1 MKDKLRHVKLSS
13 IIVGER
19 FREDF
24 GDLAGLKESIA
35 EKGVLQ
41 PITIDAKGN
50 LLAGGRRVQACTE
63 LELLEI
69 PALVREV
76 TDEIDAREIEL
87 IENVHRKD
95 FNWQE
100 RVRLTA
106 RIHALYMEKDP
117 KWSMRKT
124 AQLIEQSPIT
134 VSRANALATELETDE
149 KIQECPTAEDAL
161 RYIRLKEEKAIVEE
175 LAKRAVQAA
184 SSPAG
189 TVAAPQGSKEVE
201 IRAMTK
207 RASQDY
213 IVKDVFEGLKS
224 LKDGSFRFMDCDPPY
239 GIEFTKNA
247 DRYAVGSKTNEQ
259 ISKFIDIDPSEYPE
273 FLEKFFKETYRV
285 AATDCWMVFWFNM
298 KWYGT
303 IIQHMIRAGWKPD
316 IVPAIWEKNNHS
328 ENGSKD
334 ILARLYEPFIV
345 AKKGFPI
352 LAKSGHS
359 NVFKGGLDKHKYH
372 PTQKPV
378 KLMQDILAT
387 FALSGDRVLV
397 PFAGSGSTMRAAY
410 LNGNFCTGF
419 DLSDEYKNH
428 FILGAIED
436 FTGKDIDSE
445 EDEDLETEE

>member
-1 MKDKLRHVKLSS
+1 MKDKLRHAKLAS
-13 IIVGER
+13 IVVGER
-19 FREDF
+19 FRQDF

-35 EKGVLQ
+35 EKGILQ
-41 PITIDAKGN
+41 PITIDTKGN

-63 LELLEI
+63 LGMSEI
-69 PALVREV
+69 PALVRDTE
-76 TDEIDAREIEL
+76 DEIDAREIEL

-95 FNWQE
+95 FTWQE

-106 RIHALYMEKDP
+106 RIHDLYMEKDP

-134 VSRANALATELETDE
+134 VSRANALAAELATDE

-175 LAKRAVQAA
+175 LAKRAVR
-184 SSPAG
+184 SGNLP
-189 TVAAPQGSKEVE
+189 VAPHTPEQNNEFALK
-201 IRAMTK
+201 ALTK

-213 IVKDVFEGLKS
+213 IIKDVFAGLVAMKEGS
-224 LKDGSFRFMDCDPPY
+224 VRFIDCDPPY
-239 GIEFTKNA
+239 GIEFNKNA
-247 DRYAVGSKTNEQ
+247 ERYAVGSKTNEQ
-259 ISKFIDIDPSEYPE
+259 ISKFIDIDPREYPE
-273 FLEKFFKETYRV
+273 FLTKLLTETYRV
-285 AATDCWMVFWFNM
+285 AATDCWMIFWFNM
-298 KWYGT
+298 KWYSS
-303 IIQHMIRAGWKPD
+303 IIPTMILAGWKPD
-316 IVPAIWEKNNHS
+316 IVPAIWEKSNHS

-334 ILARLYEPFIV
+334 VLARLYEPFIV

-352 LAKSGHS
+352 MAKAGHS
-359 NVFKGGLDKHKYH
+359 NIFKGSLDKNKYH

-378 KLMQDILAT
+378 KLMQEILGT

-397 PFAGSGSTMRAAY
+397 PFAGSGTTMRAAY

-419 DLSDEYKNH
+419 DVSDEYKNH

-445 EDEDLETEE
+445 EDEDLEPEE